1 MCTYEARVASDAS
14 DVKCASKVSEAHDA
28 SDISYLDDVS
38 VADGTIGASAADG
51 AMVRITG
58 ARDPEGAS
66 AASRANRY
74 RWCE

>member
-1 MCTYEARVASDAS
+1 M
-14 DVKCASKVSEAHDA
+14 
-28 SDISYLDDVS
+28 DDVS